1 MKTSKPTLKKSDQGE
16 CGVWLDTAEL
26 KGKANQVEYQ
36 IITNITYQH
45 DAMVVMMTRF
55 QTDVKIYICILFV
68 HPETAY
74 SSHFQTVKSL
84 P

>member
-36 IITNITYQH
+36 IITNIRYYYQH
-45 DAMVVMMTRF
+45 DAIGRY
-55 QTDVKIYICILFV
+55 DDKISGGCKNLHLHTFCASRNGV
-68 HPETAY
+68 LVP
-74 SSHFQTVKSL
+74 F
-84 P
+84 PNC